1 MSSSAALDGRR
12 ARGDRTRRAVLD
24 HAVQVA
30 SVRGLDALSLGGLA
44 AAAPVNK
51 SGIAGLFGS
60 KEKLQL
66 AAVER
71 AWEVYA
77 AAVVEPARAAPAGL
91 PRLLALVESWI
102 AYSRGRVF
110 EGGCFFRTVSVEF
123 DGREGPVRDAIV
135 AAQRDWDAYL
145 RHHVDVAVADGGLPA
160 DTDPDQVVFEVTAM
174 LEGANDRSL
183 LYGDDRVYERAQRG
197 IRAVLGQP

>member
-1 MSSSAALDGRR
+1 MSSSTVDGRR
-12 ARGDRTRRAVLD
+12 VRGDRTRRAVLD
-24 HAVQVA
+24 RAVQEA

-71 AWEVYA
+71 AWEIYA
-77 AAVVEPARAAPAGL
+77 ETVVEPARAAPAGL
-91 PRLLALVESWI
+91 PRLLALVETWI

-123 DGREGPVRDAIV
+123 DGRQGLVRDAIV
-135 AAQRDWDAYL
+135 AAQRDWDSYL
-145 RHHVDVAVADGGLPA
+145 RHHVEVALADGALPA
-160 DTDPDQVVFEVTAM
+160 GTDPDQVVFEVTAM

-183 LYGDDRVYERAQRG
+183 LYGDDAVYERAARG
-197 IRAVLGQP
+197 IRAVLGRS